1 MASEHSSRTS
11 LFELCKLFLKLGI
24 IGFGGP
30 AAHIA
35 LMREEVV
42 QKRKWITEAE
52 FMDYLGAANL
62 IPGPNST
69 ELAIHIGHR
78 QRGFAGLLVA
88 GCSFI
93 LPAMLI
99 VWTLAWAYKE
109 YGSLPQVSGILYGI
123 KPVIIAIVFQAIW
136 GLTKTS
142 VKTIPLAVIGVLALA
157 LSFAGADEILILL
170 IAGVLAIAIT
180 KFKSRPP
187 TVLIAGA
194 ITSLAAKAFAIAT
207 AVGEMTVSL
216 PRLFF
221 EFAKIGSVLYGSGY
235 VLLAFIRTEF
245 VEKLHWLT
253 ETQLLDAISVGQ
265 FTPGPVFT
273 TATFVGYQVAGNQG
287 AVLATLGIFLPAFV
301 FVALSAPLI
310 GKIKNS
316 PGARAFLDGV
326 NVASL
331 ALMVTVT
338 WFLGRSTLVDWKT
351 LLLAAVSGLLLVRYR
366 VNSAWLIL
374 AGGALGALTLGI

>member
-1 MASEHSSRTS
+1 
-11 LFELCKLFLKLGI
+11 
-24 IGFGGP
+24 
-30 AAHIA
+30 
-35 LMREEVV
+35 
-42 QKRKWITEAE
+42 
-52 FMDYLGAANL
+52 
-62 IPGPNST
+62 
-69 ELAIHIGHR
+69 
-78 QRGFAGLLVA
+78 
-88 GCSFI
+88 
-93 LPAMLI
+93 
-99 VWTLAWAYKE
+99 
-109 YGSLPQVSGILYGI
+109 
-123 KPVIIAIVFQAIW
+123 VIIAIVFQAIW

-157 LSFAGADEILILL
+157 LNFAGADEVLILL
-170 IAGVLAIAIT
+170 VAGVLAIAIT

-187 TVLIAGA
+187 TALIAGA
-194 ITSLAAKAFAIAT
+194 ITSLAAKAFAMAT
-207 AVGEMTVSL
+207 AVGEMAVSL

-310 GKIKNS
+310 SKIKNS

-374 AGGALGALTLGI
+374 AGGAFGALTLGI